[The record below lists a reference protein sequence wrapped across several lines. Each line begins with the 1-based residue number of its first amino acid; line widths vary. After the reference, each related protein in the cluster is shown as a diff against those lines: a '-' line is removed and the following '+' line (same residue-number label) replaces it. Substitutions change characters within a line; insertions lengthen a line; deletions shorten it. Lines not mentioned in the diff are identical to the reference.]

1 MPPIAAKRGET
12 NPSQRVHAS
21 FALQWSRAK
30 RLSQRFFRWW
40 CALGWVCGASVLMR
54 TLQGYNCV
62 ATPDTSVLGALTSTI
77 WAKIY
82 IYHLYVGYDL
92 HVNIITKSTTDRKK
106 VNVRGA
112 QCMCVRATQECW
124 PRCSWIKRSGAWC
137 ATKEIL

>member
-1 MPPIAAKRGET
+1 
-12 NPSQRVHAS
+12 
-21 FALQWSRAK
+21 
-30 RLSQRFFRWW
+30 
-40 CALGWVCGASVLMR
+40 MR

-112 QCMCVRATQECW
+112 QCVRMSVRATQNAGRGAVGENAAV
-124 PRCSWIKRSGAWC
+124 RGAWC
-137 ATKEIL
+137 VVRGAWCTTKEIL